1 MSVAYVSEQ
10 CDYCDEF
17 VRALDASPLA
27 SAVRVVS
34 VERASRIPH
43 YVVAVP
49 TLVVEDDTGISVFEA
64 DDAFDAVEGA
74 TARIRQQQA
83 AAQSGPSRGTPQH
96 RARVEP
102 SAARDVSHGPHG
114 PQGPQAPQGPQGPQG
129 PSDFDGEEH
138 FAGIDAADEP
148 DTFGC
153 RANNF
158 ESLVSAEQDADVT
171 ARTLAA
177 WERSLREETQSA
189 QERSTDSADKRLES
203 LMQQRQ
209 VAASAVASRVG

>member
-1 MSVAYVSEQ
+1 MSVAYVSER

-74 TARIRQQQA
+74 TARLHQQQA
-83 AAQSGPSRGTPQH
+83 AAQSAPSRGAPQQ

-102 SAARDVSHGPHG
+102 SA
-114 PQGPQAPQGPQGPQG
+114 APQGPQGPQG
-129 PSDFDGEEH
+129 PSEFDGEEH

-158 ESLVSAEQDADVT
+158 ESLVSAEQDAVVT

-177 WERSLREETQSA
+177 WEKSLREETQSA

>member
-1 MSVAYVSEQ
+1 MSVAYVSER

-74 TARIRQQQA
+74 TARLQQQQA
-83 AAQSGPSRGTPQH
+83 AAQSGPSRGAPQQ

-102 SAARDVSHGPHG
+102 SAEKGALHAPHG
-114 PQGPQAPQGPQGPQG
+114 QHGTHGPQGPQG

-158 ESLVSAEQDADVT
+158 ESLVSAEQDAVVT

-177 WERSLREETQSA
+177 WEKSLREETQSA

>member
-1 MSVAYVSEQ
+1 MSVAYVSER

-64 DDAFDAVEGA
+64 DDAFNAVEGA
-74 TARIRQQQA
+74 TARLHQQQA
-83 AAQSGPSRGTPQH
+83 AAQSGPSHGAPQQ

-102 SAARDVSHGPHG
+102 SAAKDGPHGPHG
-114 PQGPQAPQGPQGPQG
+114 PQRPQGPQG

-158 ESLVSAEQDADVT
+158 ESLVSAEQDAVVT

-177 WERSLREETQSA
+177 WEKSLREETQSA

>member
-1 MSVAYVSEQ
+1 MPVAYVSDQCEYCEQ
-10 CDYCDEF
+10 F

-34 VERASRIPH
+34 VERVSRIPH
-43 YVVAVP
+43 YIVAVP
-49 TLVVEDDTGISVFEA
+49 TLVVEDETGISVFEA

-74 TARIRQQQA
+74 TQRVDERRQ
-83 AAQSGPSRGTPQH
+83 PSPPSPPP
-96 RARVEP
+96 ARVVAPPATET
-102 SAARDVSHGPHG
+102 APH
-114 PQGPQAPQGPQGPQG
+114 APR
-129 PSDFDGEEH
+129 DFDGEAH

-158 ESLVSAEQDADVT
+158 ESLISAEQDAALT

-177 WERSLREETQSA
+177 WERSLRDETQSA

-203 LMQQRQ
+203 LMQPRQ
-209 VAASAVASRVG
+209 VAAAAVASRVG

>member
-1 MSVAYVSEQ
+1 MPVAYVSDQCGYCEQ
-10 CDYCDEF
+10 F

-34 VERASRIPH
+34 VERVSRIPH
-43 YVVAVP
+43 YIVAVP
-49 TLVVEDDTGISVFEA
+49 TLVVEDETGISVYEA

-74 TARIRQQQA
+74 TARLAQQPPPHAPPRVGSPRVGSPTATATKA
-83 AAQSGPSRGTPQH
+83 AEATEIKDIGP
-96 RARVEP
+96 E
-102 SAARDVSHGPHG
+102 
-114 PQGPQAPQGPQGPQG
+114 
-129 PSDFDGEEH
+129 DFDGQAH
-138 FAGIDAADEP
+138 FAGLDAADEP

-158 ESLVSAEQDADVT
+158 ESLVSAEQDAALT

>member
-1 MSVAYVSEQ
+1 MPVAYISEQ
-10 CDYCDEF
+10 CDYCEQF

-34 VERASRIPH
+34 IERIARIPH

-74 TARIRQQQA
+74 TARASQTDTRPRTQ
-83 AAQSGPSRGTPQH
+83 PTPQP
-96 RARVEP
+96 RAQTRPLAET
-102 SAARDVSHGPHG
+102 G
-114 PQGPQAPQGPQGPQG
+114 PQDPQ
-129 PSDFDGEEH
+129 DFDGQAH

-153 RANNF
+153 RASNF
-158 ESLVSAEQDADVT
+158 ESLVSAEQDAALT

-177 WERSLREETQSA
+177 WETSLRAETQSA
-189 QERSTDSADKRLES
+189 QERNTDSADKRLES

-209 VAASAVASRVG
+209 VAAAAAASRVG